1 MGKGKKNWVFFI
13 FTYPKLELR
22 PQVLRV
28 HQLKETLCDLGKK
41 KLSERR
47 TKIERGERKQKIE
60 KETLCDLEK
69 KKKSLRE
76 ENEKKN
82 LRKKQS

>member
-41 KLSERR
+41 NCQ
-47 TKIERGERKQKIE
+47 RGERKLREGNENK
-60 KETLCDLEK
+60 KLRKKHCDLEK

-76 ENEKKN
+76 ENEKKKN